1 MVKITWFKG
10 EVPKDLYVRQVYG
23 IVFTNDGRL
32 LLKVEDKKGR
42 TDYNFPGGTPENY
55 DTNFESTLRRE
66 FEEEVNT
73 TLKKDFY
80 ILGYQLIENDG
91 DLPPY
96 AQMRVTALVDK
107 IGESKPDPDNG
118 KTYKRILT
126 TPEKAKKLIGWG
138 EICDMQIDEAVKVA
152 KEKFGI
158 SEYYVYDEFV

>member
-1 MVKITWFKG
+1 MVKITWLKG

-73 TLKKDFY
+73 TLKKRCLHFRLS
-80 ILGYQLIENDG
+80 INWKRWKFTTICTNASNCLG
-91 DLPPY
+91 
-96 AQMRVTALVDK
+96 
-107 IGESKPDPDNG
+107 
-118 KTYKRILT
+118 
-126 TPEKAKKLIGWG
+126 W
-138 EICDMQIDEAVKVA
+138 
-152 KEKFGI
+152 
-158 SEYYVYDEFV
+158 